1 MKKILLPL
9 LVLLLLTGCSKIDKA
24 SNQYDKIVNDI
35 LIKKNYNVNT
45 ASVGYKYYIPIGVNL
60 VYDSNFNKKF
70 MVDNT
75 EFVLYVDVV
84 SYYYKNNLNY
94 NINTDNVYYYSKIND
109 GYIYIENAPSGYYV
123 KIIHNYAKI
132 ESYVKEENLVDVIVY
147 STIILNSISYNDNLI
162 SNFIEEG
169 ISLGNEIDYEIEKPE
184 NSESKFSQYLQEY
197 VQETTA
203 EDTDE
208 VSEEDNL
215 FELD

>member
-9 LVLLLLTGCSKIDKA
+9 LVLLLLTGCSKIDKT
-24 SNQYDKIVNDI
+24 SSQYDKIVNDI
-35 LIKKNYNVNT
+35 LIKGNHNVNT

-75 EFVLYVDVV
+75 EFVLYVDIV

-94 NINTDNVYYYSKIND
+94 NIDTENVYYYGKIND
-109 GYIYIENAPSGYYV
+109 GYIYIDKVESSYYV
-123 KIIHNYAKI
+123 KIVHNYAKI
-132 ESYVKEENLVDVIVY
+132 ESYVKKENLVDVIVY
-147 STIILNSISYNDNLI
+147 STIILNSINYNDNLI
-162 SNFIEEG
+162 SNFIEDS

-197 VQETTA
+197 VQDTTA
-203 EDTDE
+203 KDNEE
-208 VSEEDNL
+208 LKEEDNL

>member
-9 LVLLLLTGCSKIDKA
+9 LVLLLLTGCSKIDKT
-24 SNQYDKIVNDI
+24 SSQYDKIVNDI
-35 LIKKNYNVNT
+35 LIKRNYNVNT

-75 EFVLYVDVV
+75 EIVLYVDVV

-94 NINTDNVYYYSKIND
+94 NINADNAYYYGKVND
-109 GYIYIENAPSGYYV
+109 GYLYIEKVESGYYV
-123 KIIHNYAKI
+123 KLIYNYAKI

-147 STIILNSISYNDNLI
+147 STIILNSISYNENLI
-162 SNFIEEG
+162 SNFIEDG

-184 NSESKFSQYLQEY
+184 DSESKFSQYLQEY
-197 VQETTA
+197 VQDTT
-203 EDTDE
+203 DLDE
-208 VSEEDNL
+208 EELKEEDNL